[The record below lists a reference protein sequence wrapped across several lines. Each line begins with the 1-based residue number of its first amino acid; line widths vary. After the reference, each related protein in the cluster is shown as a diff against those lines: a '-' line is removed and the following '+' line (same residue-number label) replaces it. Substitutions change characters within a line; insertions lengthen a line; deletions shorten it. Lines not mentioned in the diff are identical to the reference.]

1 MLKSF
6 LLTVFI
12 RSLCFISSNAISF
25 FWLFQKGMMKTV
37 AAITDKLKKLR
48 AKYKD
53 VKDSAKRSGNSRP
66 KKPWKFMEK
75 MDTIFKDNPTI
86 DPPHLWDSSSS
97 DHNREVYNGSSL
109 ENGRVFVLVSVVFLD

>member
-1 MLKSF
+1 
-6 LLTVFI
+6 
-12 RSLCFISSNAISF
+12 
-25 FWLFQKGMMKTV
+25 MMKTV

-53 VKDSAKRSGNSRP
+53 VKDSAKKSGNSRP

-97 DHNREVYNGSSL
+97 DHNSEVYNGSSL
-109 ENGRVFVLVSVVFLD
+109 ENGRVFVLVAVVFLD